1 MRGSI
6 AGGTDYSHQSIAD
19 ISTDLD
25 DLAKNFCKWS
35 RELSGH
41 VKKLKENKR
50 WAEVPDDFKIH
61 AARAMKLIDTACDE
75 LGEIGKE
82 IRREVQAHHS
92 VRLRQLAK
100 SADEINREI
109 GKMWHADYLER
120 WKSGH
125 YGEDWFMI
133 VEDIYADG
141 RDSVATLL
149 DLDAIGVRLDH
160 FTGRRTKPPVWRRV
174 LGFFQ
179 EHVLGS
185 IIGILSALIVAYL
198 VYRFGWG

>member
-19 ISTDLD
+19 ISADLD
-25 DLAKNFCKWS
+25 DLAKSYCRWS

-41 VKKLKENKR
+41 VKKLEDAKR
-50 WAEVPDDFKIH
+50 WAQVPADFKIH

-92 VRLRQLAK
+92 VRLGQLAK

-109 GKMWHADYLER
+109 GKMWHADYIER

-133 VEDIYADG
+133 VEDIYAEG
-141 RDSVATLL
+141 RDSVVTLL
-149 DLDAIGVRLDH
+149 DLEAMSVRLDQ
-160 FTGRRTKPPVWRRV
+160 FTRRRTKAPLGRRILV
-174 LGFFQ
+174 FFQ

-185 IIGILSALIVAYL
+185 IIGIISALIVAYL